1 MSFATAFQK
10 EAEKTENKIVN
21 ENGALL
27 NESTLDARVDLF
39 NKTVR
44 NISEENLKMYLDKV
58 FDEAEKRKDP
68 DYLAD
73 LFVMMFHKRN
83 VRGGEGE
90 KLISYQL
97 FLSIYEKYPQTI
109 CALVPM
115 FANFGY
121 FKDYMLIM
129 ELICKNQMTHQQ
141 RFKFY
146 NNLVE
151 TICKKI
157 VEQRETDF
165 KNLNDG
171 NKNQLSLI
179 GKWIPREGSHFDKN
193 CFWYYTDTTTGQIKN
208 TSFVKY
214 LTSLITKKP
223 VSKITLYD
231 LKTYRIVNSRLTDA
245 LKVPEVLMC
254 ANQYHLIEFE
264 KVASKSMKLY
274 TKAYLNEKLKGTLSY
289 AQETTGN
296 RYPDREDRVQARQ
309 KLRDLLTS
317 EKVNK
322 IKGACLEPHDI
333 IRAVASSNSK
343 DEKAIY
349 FQQWESRK
357 KDVLEQANK
366 IFEES
371 RLLAEKNGT
380 LETFLKTKKTGMGN
394 FVPIMD
400 VSGSMMCSIGR
411 NTKAQAI
418 DASIA
423 LGIMSSELASDPFKN
438 MAISFSENPSVFYF
452 KDNETIED
460 KRNRVI
466 NDHMGYS
473 TNFEKAIEC
482 LLSICVKHK
491 VPENDVPNLIVFT
504 DGQFNSM
511 NTQSKNPWN
520 TSHQN
525 LLVKWSKAGYNRVPT
540 IIYWNLAA
548 NTPGV
553 QTEATLS
560 GVQLLQGFSPS
571 LLKMVLYGEAF
582 AQNTQVEVET
592 EDGIVLM
599 NSSSVSPYETFR
611 GVIDQGCYDQVRM
624 VLENVGEKLF
634 ANYHAE
640 KFEEV

>member
-1 MSFATAFQK
+1 MSFTTAFRK
-10 EAEKTENKIVN
+10 EAQKTENKVVN

-39 NKTVR
+39 NKSVR
-44 NISEENLKMYLDKV
+44 SISEDNLKMYLEKV
-58 FDEAEKRKDP
+58 FNEAEKQKDP
-68 DYLAD
+68 EYLAD

-90 KLISYQL
+90 KLISYQM
-97 FLSIYEKYPQTI
+97 FLNIYEKYPQTI

-129 ELICKNQMTHQQ
+129 ELICKNQMTNEQK
-141 RFKFY
+141 FKFY

-151 TICKKI
+151 SMCMKI
-157 VEQRETDF
+157 VEQRQNDL
-165 KNLNDG
+165 KNLEDG
-171 NKNQLSLI
+171 KTNKLSLI
-179 GKWIPREGSHFDKN
+179 GKWIPREGSHFDKT
-193 CFWYYTDTTTGQIKN
+193 CFWFYKDSNSQIKYA
-208 TSFVKY
+208 SLVKY

-223 VSKITLYD
+223 ITRLTTHD
-231 LKTYRIVNSRLTDA
+231 LKNYRSGNSKLTEA

-264 KVASKSMKLY
+264 KVASKSMKNY
-274 TKAYLNEKLKGTLSY
+274 TKAYLNEKLKGKLSHDE
-289 AQETTGN
+289 ETTGN

-309 KLRDLLTS
+309 KLRNLLTS
-317 EKVNK
+317 EKVDK
-322 IKGACLEPHDI
+322 IKGARLEPYEI
-333 IRAVASSNSK
+333 IRAVVSSNSK

-349 FQQWESRK
+349 FQQWESKK
-357 KDVLEQANK
+357 KDVLEQANQ
-366 IFEES
+366 IFEEN

-380 LETFLKTKKTGMGN
+380 LETFMKTKKTGMGN

-400 VSGSMMCSIGR
+400 VSGSMMCNIGR

-418 DASIA
+418 DASIS

-438 MAISFSENPSVFYF
+438 MAISFSETPSVFYF
-452 KDNETIED
+452 KDDETIED
-460 KRNRVI
+460 KRNRVV
-466 NDHMGYS
+466 NNHMGYS
-473 TNFEKAIEC
+473 TNFEKAVEC
-482 LLSICVKHK
+482 LLDICIKHK
-491 VPENDVPNLIVFT
+491 VPEEDVPNLIVFT

-511 NTQSKNPWN
+511 NTQSKIPWN

-525 LLVKWSKAGYNRVPT
+525 LLVKWSKSGYNRVPT

-592 EDGIVLM
+592 EDGVVLM
-599 NSSSVSPYETFR
+599 NTSSVSPYETFR
-611 GVIDQGCYDQVRM
+611 GVIDQGCYDQVRV